1 MRTDQ
6 PFRRNEDQ
14 RLVTGNGRY
23 ASDWRLPR
31 QMYAA
36 FVRSDRAH
44 AAILTVDATAARD
57 APGVR
62 LVLTGD
68 DVREAGFGS
77 LPCSLPYKGVGGEP
91 LRVPPHPVLAQG
103 RVRYVGEPVACVVA
117 TTAAEAQDAAAQLSV
132 EYQDLAVVVTPAAAT
147 RPGAADIH
155 AEVPGNVCF
164 TYETGDAR
172 ATDAAFAIAART
184 ASVRLLH
191 QRMVG
196 NPMELRA
203 CTAAFDRATGVYSL
217 YTCMQGVNALR
228 AQLSLATGVPEDR
241 LRIVAQDVGGGF
253 GVRYNAYPEH
263 CVLMLAS
270 QRLGEPVHWTATRSE
285 VFLSD
290 DQGRAVE
297 SGAEVALDSDGRF
310 LAFRFAL
317 RCDMGAYLIAT
328 GPFINIKNPMD
339 TMSGVYRVPALHAR
353 TQLVMTNTVPVAAYR
368 GAGRPLASY
377 MVERLVDE
385 AAIATGIDRVE
396 LRRRNF
402 VPRDGFPHQT
412 PNAGIIDCG
421 DFQGVLD
428 EALEAADW
436 HGFPARRRASEA
448 AGKLRGIGLATY
460 IEFSSPGFYPKDEV
474 ELRFTPDGQVLLHS
488 ATHSSGQGH
497 ETTFAQIV
505 SDVLGIAPERIR
517 HVPGDPDVRLIGS
530 ATGGSR
536 SLFGVGSVFR
546 LAAEAAA
553 QAGVAL
559 AARRFGVKPEAVA
572 FGAGVYRSGALQVTF
587 ADLVRET
594 AGEGAHPLDQRV
606 ESKVGGNFPNGCHVA
621 EVEIDPATGA
631 LQIERYT
638 ACDDAGTVVNHV
650 VVEGQIH
657 GGVVQGV
664 GQALCE
670 HAQYDAGSGQLL
682 TGSFMDYAMP
692 RAGIIRTFR
701 TIDHPVPTATNPLGA
716 KGVGEAGAT
725 GAPPTVMNAV
735 LDALRPVGVLQ
746 FDAPAT
752 PARVWEAID
761 RARKKLPGSFA

>member
-1 MRTDQ
+1 MRTDL

-31 QMYAA
+31 QLYAA
-36 FVRSDRAH
+36 FVRSDRAS
-44 AAILTVDATAARD
+44 AAILAIDATAVRE

-77 LPCSLPYKGVGGEP
+77 LPCSLPYKGVDGEP

-117 TTAAEAQDAAAQLSV
+117 TTAAEAQDAAAQVSV
-132 EYQDLAVVVTPAAAT
+132 EYQDLTAIVTPAAAT
-147 RPGAADIH
+147 QPGAADVH

-172 ATDAAFAIAART
+172 DTDAAFAIAART

-203 CTAAFDRATGVYSL
+203 CTAAFERATGVYSL

-228 AQLSLATGVPEDR
+228 AQLSLTTGVPEDR

-270 QRLGEPVHWTATRSE
+270 QRLGVPVHWTATRSE

-297 SGAEVALDSDGRF
+297 SLAEVALDREGRF
-310 LAFRFAL
+310 LAFRFGL

-385 AAIATGIDRVE
+385 AAIVTGIDRVE

-402 VPRDGFPHQT
+402 VPRDGFPHQP
-412 PNAGIIDCG
+412 PNAGAIDCG
-421 DFQGVLD
+421 DFEGVLD
-428 EALEAADW
+428 EALAAADW
-436 HGFPARRRASEA
+436 YGFPARRRASES

-474 ELRFTPDGQVLLHS
+474 ELRFAPDGQVLLYS

-536 SLFGVGSVFR
+536 SLFGVGSVFK

-559 AARRFGVKPEAVA
+559 AARRLGVAPEVVA
-572 FGAGVYRSGALQVTF
+572 FAAGGYRSGSLQIAF

-606 ESKVGGNFPNGCHVA
+606 ESKVGGNYPNGCHVA

-638 ACDDAGTVVNHV
+638 ACDDAGTVVNHI

-670 HAQYDAGSGQLL
+670 HAQYDASSGQLL

-692 RAGIIRTFR
+692 RAGIIRAFR
-701 TIDHPVPTATNPLGA
+701 TLDHPVPTATNPLGA

-735 LDALRPVGVLQ
+735 LDALRPLGVLQ

-761 RARKKLPGSFA
+761 RAQTKRAASSA